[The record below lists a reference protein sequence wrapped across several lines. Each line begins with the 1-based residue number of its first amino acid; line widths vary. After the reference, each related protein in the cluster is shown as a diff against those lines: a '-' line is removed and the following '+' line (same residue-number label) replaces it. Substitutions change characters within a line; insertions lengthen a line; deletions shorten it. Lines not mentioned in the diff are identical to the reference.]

1 MTQTTPRSD
10 TSGHARRLLRLLARN
25 DGVCLEGKL
34 DRVRWPVQPGPE
46 LSSFEVERWELFQCI
61 VENLRGADPL
71 TGPGDAEAGIRLLEH
86 LAASGSREP
95 VTASP
100 KRARRRQ
107 RVISRQGT
115 PSCCRR

>member
-10 TSGHARRLLRLLARN
+10 TTGHARRLLRLLARN
-25 DGVCLEGKL
+25 DGVCLQGEL
-34 DRVRWPVQPGPE
+34 DRVRWPVELGPE

-71 TGPGDAEAGIRLLEH
+71 AGPGGTEAGVRLLKH

-95 VTASP
+95 AAASL
-100 KRARRRQ
+100 RQAGRRQ
-107 RVISRQGT
+107 RARSRQGT

>member
-1 MTQTTPRSD
+1 MTQTTPWSD

-61 VENLRGADPL
+61 IENLRGADPL
-71 TGPGDAEAGIRLLEH
+71 TGPGGAEAGIRLLKH
-86 LAASGSREP
+86 LAASGSLEP
-95 VTASP
+95 ATASP
-100 KRARRRQ
+100 QRTRRRQ
-107 RVISRQGT
+107 RVSTRQGT

>member
-1 MTQTTPRSD
+1 MTQTTPWPD
-10 TSGHARRLLRLLARN
+10 TTRRARRLLGLLARN
-25 DGVCLEGKL
+25 DGVCLEWKL
-34 DRVRWPVQPGPE
+34 DRVRWSLEPGPE

-71 TGPGDAEAGIRLLEH
+71 TRPGGAEAGIRLLEH

-95 VTASP
+95 ATASVR
-100 KRARRRQ
+100 RAGRDQ
-107 RVISRQGT
+107 RASPRQGT

>member
-71 TGPGDAEAGIRLLEH
+71 TGPGDAEAGIRLLKH

-95 VTASP
+95 ATASP

-107 RVISRQGT
+107 RVSSRQGT

>member
-1 MTQTTPRSD
+1 MTQSTPWSD
-10 TSGHARRLLRLLARN
+10 TTRRARWLLKLLSRN

-34 DRVRWPVQPGPE
+34 DRVRWPAEPGPE

-71 TGPGDAEAGIRLLEH
+71 KGPGDAEAGIRLLKH
-86 LAASGSREP
+86 LADSGSREP
-95 VTASP
+95 ATADLKPAAWGRRASP
-100 KRARRRQ
+100 
-107 RVISRQGT
+107 RQGT